1 MTSKLKRGGLI
12 DLPMMELPAF
22 DLPTGLGIPDF
33 SDGGGFGDAG
43 ELGGF
48 GNLLGDPGEEQKSVE
63 QKVAEVKTGFMA
75 RANGEA
81 KRTELVTDSEFW
93 CCLCFETREQKNA
106 FLVATGFG
114 EADDK
119 YVDGRVV
126 ARKMGID
133 PGAKVQWPK
142 TKGLSDRLKR
152 HVE

>member
-22 DLPTGLGIPDF
+22 DLPTGLGIPDISSF
-33 SDGGGFGDAG
+33 GEGFGGFGG
-43 ELGGF
+43 LTS
-48 GNLLGDPGEEQKSVE
+48 DPGEEQKSVE

-75 RANGEA
+75 KANAEA